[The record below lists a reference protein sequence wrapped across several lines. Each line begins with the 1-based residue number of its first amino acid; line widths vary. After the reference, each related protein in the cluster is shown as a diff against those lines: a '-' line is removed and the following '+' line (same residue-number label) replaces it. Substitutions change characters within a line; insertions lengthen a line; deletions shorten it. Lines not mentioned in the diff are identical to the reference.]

1 MNERQQRAQAQIMS
15 VISALPWTER
25 ARVVRAVNRNDE
37 ICLKCGRV
45 TERWG
50 DCQCVP
56 LPPDVT
62 ITHVQGHECDRW
74 VSWGQWRELPNY
86 TENDKRI
93 HAFKC
98 EDGRVWDAVNGWRR
112 EARADSRI
120 DGSGWAEAA
129 FCDDVDP
136 AQREPWIMGK
146 WTTGPQGWPVPVCD
160 AELARG

>member
-50 DCQCVP
+50 DCRCVP

-62 ITHVQGHECDRW
+62 ITYVLGYECDRW
-74 VSWGQWRELPNY
+74 VSWGQWRELPNRD
-86 TENDKRI
+86 ENDKRI

-120 DGSGWAEAA
+120 DSTGWAEAA
-129 FCDDVDP
+129 FSDDVDP
-136 AQREPWIMGK
+136 AQREQPSHG
-146 WTTGPQGWPVPVCD
+146 
-160 AELARG
+160 